1 MSVVRMETVF
11 VFSILFLLPCRNP
24 SSEVLLHF
32 GVLLQ
37 EKQILDDSAS
47 AGIYGDDKEA
57 SFIEA
62 ELFGVYLK
70 KKTQV
75 LITTLVLQLDSL
87 VLLYALQVKLLL
99 LTVMKACVSLF
110 CSSVTLR
117 DLICVWR

>member
-1 MSVVRMETVF
+1 MVRMETVF

-47 AGIYGDDKEA
+47 AGVYGDDKEA

-62 ELFGVYLK
+62 ELFGVYLKK

-110 CSSVTLR
+110 CSSATLR

>member
-24 SSEVLLHF
+24 SFEVLLHF

-47 AGIYGDDKEA
+47 AGVYGDYKEA

-70 KKTQV
+70 KKT
-75 LITTLVLQLDSL
+75 TT
-87 VLLYALQVKLLL
+87 
-99 LTVMKACVSLF
+99 
-110 CSSVTLR
+110 SVNHH
-117 DLICVWR
+117 ISASAW